1 MTKKTEV
8 KSLNILQRMNAAQKV
23 VTYVQKNKPNGM
35 KYSIVSHDDV
45 TAKVRAPLV
54 ELGVMY
60 YPVNMVYEQ
69 VGNRTQVFLQLKF
82 CNIDDLNDFI
92 LVDSLGYG
100 IDAQDKG
107 PGKAVSYAVKYGLLK
122 AMGLQTGDDADLDSI
137 DHEVAEEVEW
147 SGPIKKHALKSQ
159 LRAFNGDINSVEDS
173 GSMQELMRQSE
184 GIRKQCEID
193 LPDWFEPMEVAI
205 GRAAKRVED
214 HSNDYS

>member
-1 MTKKTEV
+1 MMTKKAEA
-8 KSLNILQRMNAAQKV
+8 KSLNILQRMNAAQKI

-54 ELGVMY
+54 ELGVIY

-69 VGNRTQVFLQLKF
+69 VGNRTQVFLQVKF

-137 DHEVAEEVEW
+137 DHEVEEEVEW
-147 SGPIKKHALKSQ
+147 KGPIKKHALKTQ
-159 LRAFNGDINSVEDS
+159 LRAFNADITAVEDS
-173 GSMQELMRQSE
+173 GSMQELMNQSSD
-184 GIRKQCEID
+184 IRKQCEID
-193 LPDWFEPMEVAI
+193 LPDWYEPMEAAI
-205 GRAAKRVED
+205 DRASQRVED
-214 HSNDYS
+214 M